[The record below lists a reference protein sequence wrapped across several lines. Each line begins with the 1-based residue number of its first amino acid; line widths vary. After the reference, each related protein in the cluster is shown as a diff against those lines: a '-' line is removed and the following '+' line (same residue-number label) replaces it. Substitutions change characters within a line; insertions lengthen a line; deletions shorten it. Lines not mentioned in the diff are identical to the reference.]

1 MLYKTRYTH
10 RIHPCCSNLVDSTPY
25 VYRQYPIIRRPIV
38 CRPIIG
44 GPIIGG
50 PIIGG
55 LIIRRPISRPPK
67 GLKKMAEY

>member
-25 VYRQYPIIRRPIV
+25 VYRQY
-38 CRPIIG
+38 PIIG